1 MPEDKPDLE
10 KFDLVVLGGGVA
22 GAAAAYAAASKTK
35 KEGERFNIALVSDEK
50 AVYSR
55 GALPSLIANEV
66 HSLKEIIV
74 YPTSTLEKLGIKYFR
89 LHEACSVNF
98 KDRLVLTKNLENG
111 KKREVNFEKLIICT
125 GSVPE
130 ILQVEG
136 VNLKGVYAI
145 KWFKDAEELS
155 KTAKPKM
162 RALVVGPGFIGMA
175 TANALAKR
183 GLKVTIVA
191 RTRILS
197 YVLEPFLGD
206 YVRHKAESMGLKIMS
221 ESKLQEIGGQRK
233 IKYAK
238 INDEKFDF
246 DIVVLA
252 TGVNPRTEI
261 FSETGLKLTDYGA
274 VRTDKKMQT
283 NMEGIYSVGDCAEKL
298 DLITGKKVLRP
309 LGSLATRTAEIAG
322 LNALGEEIEFE
333 GSIRRQYDNIF
344 GLHIT
349 SMGLTSREAQTLGV
363 NTESLPVKV
372 SAEAS
377 HDKELLKRPYETK
390 MCVVIEKG
398 TERIVGWQ
406 SVGTLKLTNL
416 YSVYLNE
423 LIKNR
428 KKVADLQEAGLK
440 IS

>member
-1 MPEDKPDLE
+1 ME
-10 KFDLVVLGGGVA
+10 KFDLIVLGGGVA
-22 GAAAAYAAASKTK
+22 GAAAAYTAASMAKE
-35 KEGERFNIALVSDEK
+35 EGEKLDVALVSDEE

-74 YPTSTLEKLGIKYFR
+74 YPTSMLEKLGIKYFR

-111 KKREVNFEKLIICT
+111 KKREINFEKLIICT

-130 ILQVEG
+130 ILQVKG
-136 VNLKGVYAI
+136 VNLKGVYAV

-155 KTAKPKM
+155 KTAKPRM

-175 TANALAKR
+175 TANALVKR
-183 GLKVTIVA
+183 GLKVTVLA

-206 YVRHKAESMGLKIMS
+206 YVHYKAEAMGLKIMS
-221 ESKLQEIGGQRK
+221 DSQLQEIGGHGK
-233 IKYAK
+233 VEYAK

-252 TGVNPRTEI
+252 IGVKPRTEI
-261 FSETGLKLTDYGA
+261 FSESGLDLTDYGA
-274 VRTDKKMQT
+274 VKTDKKMQT
-283 NMEGIYSVGDCAEKL
+283 SMESIYSVGDCAEKL
-298 DLITGKKVLRP
+298 DLITGKKVFRP

-322 LNALGEEIEFE
+322 LNALGAEIEFE
-333 GSIRRQYDNIF
+333 GSIRRQYDYIF
-344 GLHIT
+344 GLHVT
-349 SMGLTSREAQTLGV
+349 SMGLTGREAQALGV

-372 SAEAS
+372 SVEAS
-377 HDKELLKRPYETK
+377 HHKELLKRPYETK

-423 LIKNR
+423 LIKNG

-440 IS
+440 VS